1 MKRTAVISMIIVALL
16 AVSAPASSPGHGNP
30 TATAS
35 VKRCGH
41 FRIPG
46 LLTKIRVRVK
56 RGPVTCR
63 TARRV
68 MRKLFNRGPGFN
80 PEGWHCIGPQTGY
93 AKCSKSRPRR
103 IIVAH
108 F

>member
-1 MKRTAVISMIIVALL
+1 MSRAALATALIVAVLL
-16 AVSAPASSPGHGNP
+16 AATQTSPAGPANP
-30 TATAS
+30 MATAS

-46 LLTKIRVRVK
+46 LRTKIRVRVK
-56 RGPVTCR
+56 RGPVGCTE
-63 TARRV
+63 ARRV
-68 MRKLFNRGPGFN
+68 MRKLFHRGPYSN

-93 AKCSKSRPRR
+93 ARCTKPRPRR